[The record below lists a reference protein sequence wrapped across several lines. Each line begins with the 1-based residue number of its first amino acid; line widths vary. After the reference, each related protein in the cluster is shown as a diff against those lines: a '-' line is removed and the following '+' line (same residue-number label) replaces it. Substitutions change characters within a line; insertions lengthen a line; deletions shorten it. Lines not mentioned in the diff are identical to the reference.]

1 MAKAQPRRI
10 TTWKAQLPCIFAGAV
25 ELKNGAYYIQGIP
38 VADICNEFGT
48 PLYVYDAD
56 IIIRQLNALKT
67 AFANAPLRV
76 KFAAKALTN
85 MSVLKLLHRNGAG
98 VDVVSIEEARLAL
111 RAGIPANAITFTP
124 NGVSFE
130 EIREAVHL
138 DLLVTV
144 DNLPTLRK
152 FGQVYGDSHPCSI
165 RLNPDIMAGGNFKI
179 ATGHGQAKFGIAVA
193 QLDEVLKMAHDY
205 QIQVEG
211 LHIHTGSEIE
221 DSGVFLQSAGIFF
234 DMAHHFPLL
243 RFLDFGGGFK
253 VPYRDED
260 KGTDITDIGKRLS
273 QAFNDFCE
281 RYGRELE
288 LWVEPGKFLVSE
300 AGLLLASVNVV
311 KETPSLTFVG
321 INSGLNHLI
330 RPMMYDAYHRIVNIS
345 NPDGPEKE
353 YDVVGYICE
362 TDTFGSNRMI
372 SKVKEGDILAIL
384 NAGAYGYS
392 MASNYNARLRPAEVL
407 VSKGRA
413 QLIRQREQFEDLLR
427 GQIIAND

>member
-1 MAKAQPRRI
+1 M
-10 TTWKAQLPCIFAGAV
+10 

-48 PLYVYDAD
+48 PLYLYDAD
-56 IIIRQLNALKT
+56 IIIRQLDSLKT
-67 AFANAPLRV
+67 AFANTSFRV

-85 MSVLKLLHRNGAG
+85 MSILKLLHRNGAG
-98 VDVVSIEEARLAL
+98 VDVVSIQEARLAL
-111 RAGIPANAITFTP
+111 RAGIPPGDITFTP

-130 EIREAVHL
+130 EMREAVQL
-138 DLLVTV
+138 ELLVTI
-144 DNLPTLRK
+144 DNLSTLRK

-165 RLNPDIMAGGNFKI
+165 RLNPNIMAGGNFKI

-193 QLDEVLKMAHDY
+193 QLDEALKMIHDY

-221 DSGVFLQSAGIFF
+221 DSGVFLQSANIFF
-234 DMAHHFPLL
+234 DMAHHFPQL

-253 VPYRDED
+253 VPYQDGD
-260 KGTDITDIGKRLS
+260 KRTDISDIGHRLS
-273 QAFNDFCE
+273 QTFNSFCE

-300 AGLLLASVNVV
+300 AGLLLSSVNVV

-330 RPMMYDAYHRIVNIS
+330 RPMMYNAYHRIINIS

-362 TDTFGSNRMI
+362 TDTFGANRMI
-372 SKVKEGDILAIL
+372 PKVKEGDILAIL

-413 QLIRQREQFEDLLR
+413 QLIRQREQFEDLVR
-427 GQIIAND
+427 GQIIVND